1 MKITLKNTL
10 VFLSA
15 LLVSCT
21 TDQQQFVRES
31 KKDFDK
37 RLIYLIDGK
46 QASKAEAIRQNDAG
60 IVNLIEAAPDSRSA
74 LLQYGE
80 KYRYGIL
87 ILVTNDKEK
96 K

>member
-1 MKITLKNTL
+1 MRNTLKNTL
-10 VFLSA
+10 VFLSV
-15 LLVSCT
+15 LMSSCT
-21 TDQQQFVRES
+21 SDQQQFVRES
-31 KKDFDK
+31 KKGYDI

-46 QASKAEAIRQNDAG
+46 QASKSEAINQSDAG

-80 KYRYGIL
+80 KYRYGVL

>member
-1 MKITLKNTL
+1 M
-10 VFLSA
+10 VFLFLSI
-15 LLVSCT
+15 LIVSCT
-21 TDQQQFVRES
+21 SGQQQFVRES
-31 KKDFDK
+31 KKNFDK

-46 QASKAEAIRQNDAG
+46 LASKSEAIRQNDAG
-60 IVNLIEAAPDSRSA
+60 IANLIEAASDSRSA